1 LIDVEKK
8 VLLGSEVLD
17 EAGKMVV
24 FFCRFGLVLVL
35 FGAFLLGGA

>member
-1 LIDVEKK
+1 VEKK

-17 EAGKMVV
+17 EAGEMVLFSTAFV
-24 FFCRFGLVLVL
+24 WVLVL